1 MEVPAALSTGA
12 ATDVA
17 KPLKVLIAGIES
29 AVGIRWV
36 DGSYTQI
43 RAQSRDEIQLNR
55 VVVSCRER

>member
-1 MEVPAALSTGA
+1 MCASLQVHVEVPAALSTGA

-36 DGSYTQI
+36 GRWVIYSDSSSVT
-43 RAQSRDEIQLNR
+43 R
-55 VVVSCRER
+55 